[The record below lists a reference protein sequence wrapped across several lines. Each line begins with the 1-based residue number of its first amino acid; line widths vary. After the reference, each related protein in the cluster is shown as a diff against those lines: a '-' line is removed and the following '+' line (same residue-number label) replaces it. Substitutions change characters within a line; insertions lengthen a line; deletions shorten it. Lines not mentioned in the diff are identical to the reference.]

1 MVLQIG
7 FMMPLDTTITM
18 QYRHGQS
25 TVAAARYLF
34 RHGGYVRFYSGVSMA
49 LVQGPMSRFGDTA
62 TNAALLHWFD
72 SSDKTC
78 TLPTVVKTSTA
89 SALAACWRVV
99 LMPIDVCK
107 TVYQVYGD
115 GALQQLLVRRRTS
128 GMRGFYFGSAAAF
141 TTSFA
146 GHLPWYTTFNELDR
160 RLPPALQTQEK
171 LARHAI
177 IGFTSSVVSDTITN
191 ALRVIKAIRQ
201 TTGKTYSDAV
211 SSVLQKD
218 GFKGLLTRGLKT
230 RIFANGL
237 QSVVFTILWK
247 TIEEQL
253 ANGSI
258 LL

>member
-1 MVLQIG
+1 
-7 FMMPLDTTITM
+7 
-18 QYRHGQS
+18 
-25 TVAAARYLF
+25 
-34 RHGGYVRFYSGVSMA
+34 
-49 LVQGPMSRFGDTA
+49 
-62 TNAALLHWFD
+62 
-72 SSDKTC
+72 
-78 TLPTVVKTSTA
+78 
-89 SALAACWRVV
+89 
-99 LMPIDVCK
+99 
-107 TVYQVYGD
+107 
-115 GALQQLLVRRRTS
+115 
-128 GMRGFYFGSAAAF
+128 
-141 TTSFA
+141 
-146 GHLPWYTTFNELDR
+146 
-160 RLPPALQTQEK
+160 LQTQEK